1 LLFATLYT
9 LKIKQNIRSKFQ
21 SLDHFLDKKLVQV
34 SLPGF
39 KGKSIYQVGKF
50 FVNGLFKEDLNLRA
64 SSLAF
69 NFFIAIFPLIIFLFT
84 LIPYIPIENL
94 EELITAFIEKFLPAK
109 TFAFIDG
116 TIADIINNQ
125 NAGLLSFGFIAALYF
140 SSNGFASM
148 LAAFDTGVA
157 SKLQRN
163 WFDIRLKSIILL
175 FLVVSL
181 LITTVLLSITFNYGF
196 NFLEGK
202 VALSDRFIKFALT
215 AVEYILTVSLVYF
228 IFSSLYFF
236 GSNKGNKWRFFSA
249 GSTVATLLSIV
260 STYGFRLYV
269 ENFNSYNKLYGSVGT
284 LLVLMILIYVNCFVV
299 LIGFELNRSIDK
311 AGDYKSDVDTLEIPI
326 Y

>member
-1 LLFATLYT
+1 MKLNK
-9 LKIKQNIRSKFQ
+9 KITIKLTV
-21 SLDHFLDKKLVQV
+21 LDQFLDKKLENV

-50 FVNGLFKEDLNLRA
+50 FIDGLFEEDLNLRA

-94 EELITAFIEKFLPAK
+94 EGLITGFIQKFLPAK
-109 TFAFIDG
+109 AFDFVNE
-116 TIADIINNQ
+116 TITDIVTNQ

-148 LAAFDTGVA
+148 LSAFDTGVE
-157 SKLQRN
+157 SILQRN

-181 LITTVLLSITFNYGF
+181 LITTALLSITFNYGF
-196 NFLEGK
+196 NFLDGQ
-202 VALSDRFIKFALT
+202 VTINDSLTKFVLPAI
-215 AVEYILTVSLVYF
+215 EYILTISLVYF
-228 IFSSLYFF
+228 IFSSLYYF
-236 GSNKGNKWRFFSA
+236 GSNKGSKWRFFSA
-249 GSTVATLLSIV
+249 GSTVATILSIL
-260 STYGFRLYV
+260 STWGFRVYV

-311 AGDYKSDVDTLEIPI
+311 AA
-326 Y
+326 

>member
-1 LLFATLYT
+1 MWQNYLILVICSRIT
-9 LKIKQNIRSKFQ
+9 LKLNKKITTKLTV
-21 SLDHFLDKKLVQV
+21 LDQFLDKKLKNV

-39 KGKSIYQVGKF
+39 KEKSIYQVGKF
-50 FVNGLFKEDLNLRA
+50 FINGLFEEDLNLRA

-94 EELITAFIEKFLPAK
+94 EGLITGFIQKFLPDK
-109 TFAFIDG
+109 AFYFVNE
-116 TIADIINNQ
+116 TITDIVTNQ

-148 LAAFDTGVA
+148 LSAFDTGVE
-157 SKLQRN
+157 SILQRN

-181 LITTVLLSITFNYGF
+181 LITTALLSITFNYGF
-196 NFLEGK
+196 NFLDGQVTINDSLTK
-202 VALSDRFIKFALT
+202 FVLSAI
-215 AVEYILTVSLVYF
+215 EYILTISLVYF
-228 IFSSLYFF
+228 IFSSLYYF
-236 GSNKGNKWRFFSA
+236 GSNKGSKWRFFSA
-249 GSTVATLLSIV
+249 GSTVATILSIL
-260 STYGFRLYV
+260 STWGFRMYV

-311 AGDYKSDVDTLEIPI
+311 AA
-326 Y
+326 

>member
-1 LLFATLYT
+1 MKFKNNIITKLLR
-9 LKIKQNIRSKFQ
+9 IDR
-21 SLDHFLDKKLVQV
+21 FLDEKLAQV

-84 LIPYIPIENL
+84 LIPYVPVDNL
-94 EELITAFIEKFLPAK
+94 EFLITELIQKFLPDN
-109 TFAFIDG
+109 AFEFVNE
-116 TIADIINNQ
+116 TITDIITNQ

-148 LAAFDTGVA
+148 LSAFDSGVV
-157 SKLQRN
+157 SKMQRN
-163 WFDIRLKSIILL
+163 WFDIRLKSVILL

-181 LITTVLLSITFNYGF
+181 LITAVLLSITFNYGF
-196 NFLEGK
+196 
-202 VALSDRFIKFALT
+202 SFIDGRVNITDWLT
-215 AVEYILTVSLVYF
+215 KLMLNTVESILTVALVYF
-228 IFSSLYFF
+228 IFSSLYYF
-236 GSNKGNKWRFFSA
+236 GSNKGTKWRFFSA

-299 LIGFELNRSIDK
+299 LIGFELNRSIDR
-311 AGDYKSDVDTLEIPI
+311 AGNHKSL
-326 Y
+326 

>member
-1 LLFATLYT
+1 MKLNK
-9 LKIKQNIRSKFQ
+9 KITIKLTV
-21 SLDHFLDKKLVQV
+21 LDQFLDKKLENV

-50 FVNGLFKEDLNLRA
+50 FINGLFEEDLNLRA

-94 EELITAFIEKFLPAK
+94 EGLITGFIQKFLPAK
-109 TFAFIDG
+109 AFDFVNE
-116 TIADIINNQ
+116 TITDIVTNQ

-148 LAAFDTGVA
+148 LSAFDTGVE
-157 SKLQRN
+157 SILQRN

-181 LITTVLLSITFNYGF
+181 LITTALLSITFNYGF
-196 NFLEGK
+196 NFLDGQ
-202 VALSDRFIKFALT
+202 VTINDSLTKFVLPAI
-215 AVEYILTVSLVYF
+215 EYILTISLVYF
-228 IFSSLYFF
+228 IFSSLYYF
-236 GSNKGNKWRFFSA
+236 GSNKGSKWRFFSA
-249 GSTVATLLSIV
+249 GSTVATILSIL
-260 STYGFRLYV
+260 STWGFRVYV

-311 AGDYKSDVDTLEIPI
+311 AA
-326 Y
+326 

>member
-1 LLFATLYT
+1 LWQNYLILVICSRII
-9 LKIKQNIRSKFQ
+9 LKLNRKITNKLGV
-21 SLDHFLDKKLVQV
+21 LDQFLDKKLENV

-50 FVNGLFKEDLNLRA
+50 FINGLFEEDLNLRA

-94 EELITAFIEKFLPAK
+94 EELITGFIRKFLP
-109 TFAFIDG
+109 TNAFYFVNE
-116 TIADIINNQ
+116 TITDIVTNQ

-148 LAAFDTGVA
+148 LSAFDTGVE
-157 SKLQRN
+157 SVLQRN
-163 WFDIRLKSIILL
+163 WFDIRLKSVILL

-181 LITTVLLSITFNYGF
+181 LITTALLSITFNYGF
-196 NFLEGK
+196 NFLDGQVTINDNLTK
-202 VALSDRFIKFALT
+202 FVLSTI
-215 AVEYILTVSLVYF
+215 EYILTLSLIYF
-228 IFSSLYFF
+228 IFSSLYYF
-236 GSNKGNKWRFFSA
+236 GSNKGSEWRFFSA
-249 GSTVATLLSIV
+249 GSTVATLLSIL
-260 STYGFRLYV
+260 STWGFRVYV

-311 AGDYKSDVDTLEIPI
+311 AA
-326 Y
+326 

>member
-1 LLFATLYT
+1 MKLNR
-9 LKIKQNIRSKFQ
+9 KITNKLGV
-21 SLDHFLDKKLVQV
+21 LDQFLDKKLENV

-50 FVNGLFKEDLNLRA
+50 FINGLFEEDLNLRA

-94 EELITAFIEKFLPAK
+94 EGLITGFIRNFLP
-109 TFAFIDG
+109 TNAFYFVNE
-116 TIADIINNQ
+116 TITDIVTNQ

-148 LAAFDTGVA
+148 LSAFDTGVE
-157 SKLQRN
+157 SVLQRN
-163 WFDIRLKSIILL
+163 WFDIRLKSVILL

-181 LITTVLLSITFNYGF
+181 LITTALLSITFNYGF
-196 NFLEGK
+196 NFLDGQVTINDNLTK
-202 VALSDRFIKFALT
+202 FVLSTI
-215 AVEYILTVSLVYF
+215 EYILTLSLIYF
-228 IFSSLYFF
+228 IFSSLYYF
-236 GSNKGNKWRFFSA
+236 GSNKGSEWRFFSA
-249 GSTVATLLSIV
+249 GSTVATLLSIL
-260 STYGFRLYV
+260 STWGFRVYV

-311 AGDYKSDVDTLEIPI
+311 AA
-326 Y
+326 

>member
-1 LLFATLYT
+1 
-9 LKIKQNIRSKFQ
+9 
-21 SLDHFLDKKLVQV
+21 LDQFLDKKLENA

-39 KGKSIYQVGKF
+39 KRKSIYQVGKF
-50 FVNGLFKEDLNLRA
+50 FINGLFEEDLNLRA

-94 EELITAFIEKFLPAK
+94 ETLITGFIQKLLPAK
-109 TFAFIDG
+109 AFYFINE
-116 TIADIINNQ
+116 TITDIITNQ

-148 LAAFDTGVA
+148 LAAFDTGVE
-157 SKLQRN
+157 STLQRN

-181 LITTVLLSITFNYGF
+181 LITTALLSITFNYGL
-196 NFLEGK
+196 NFLDGQ
-202 VALSDRFIKFALT
+202 VTINDSLIKFVLSAL
-215 AVEYILTVSLVYF
+215 EYILTVSLIYF
-228 IFSSLYFF
+228 IFSSLYYF
-236 GSNKGNKWRFFSA
+236 GSNKGSKWRFFSA
-249 GSTVATLLSIV
+249 GSTVATILSIV
-260 STYGFRLYV
+260 STWGFRVYV

-311 AGDYKSDVDTLEIPI
+311 AA
-326 Y
+326 

>member
-1 LLFATLYT
+1 LKLNR
-9 LKIKQNIRSKFQ
+9 KIKANLID
-21 SLDHFLDKKLVQV
+21 LDFFLDKKLENV

-39 KGKSIYQVGKF
+39 KRKSIYQVGKF

-94 EELITAFIEKFLPAK
+94 EVLITDFIQKFLPGQ
-109 TFAFIDG
+109 AFEFVKE
-116 TIADIINNQ
+116 TITDIVTNE

-148 LAAFDTGVA
+148 LSAFDTGLE

-163 WFDIRLKSIILL
+163 WFDIRLKSVILL

-181 LITTVLLSITFNYGF
+181 LITTILLSLTFNYGF
-196 NFLEGK
+196 NFLEDQ
-202 VALSDRFIKFALT
+202 VALNDGFTKFILT
-215 AVEYILTVSLVYF
+215 AVEYILTLSLVYF

-236 GSNKGNKWRFFSA
+236 GSNKGIKWRFFSA
-249 GSTVATLLSIV
+249 GSTVATALSIV

-311 AGDYKSDVDTLEIPI
+311 VDTYTSKLD
-326 Y
+326 